1 MSSSVIFEFGTV
13 VNLFDDIFG
22 VIRDIDDFGF
32 KERSLRRNIKPR
44 SLDWTLI
51 RVLNI
56 FGLVF
61 IIFSIIKFVLFLL
74 YIFYFTY
81 FS

>member
-44 SLDWTLI
+44 SLD
-51 RVLNI
+51 
-56 FGLVF
+56 
-61 IIFSIIKFVLFLL
+61 
-74 YIFYFTY
+74 
-81 FS
+81 